1 MSLKYATPQKILPTI
16 VRESRSTEF
25 LDEAFSEIQSGR
37 IRDGMDALVDELY
50 DRYTTSTTT
59 EWAQLVQYELIPHP
73 VCKLLL
79 QDPLT
84 SYSFRRPRGYAGDA
98 HLLDRVFNPES
109 IDFSDT
115 TSIGKKLYQYTS
127 RTPLCLAITERLK
140 LLARMIDESVAA
152 NSDARILSVA
162 SGHCR
167 ELDFSLAYKAGL
179 IKEMIALDHDEA
191 SLSQLNQ
198 DYTNVNIEPVCQS
211 VANLVRHNHFEQKFD
226 LIYSSGLYDYLNTRF
241 ANKLTSLLFD
251 MLAPGGKLVLINID
265 TDYKEIGYMEGF
277 MNWGLIGRTAIDL
290 LELAG
295 EIGSRECADIQLI
308 DNPGTRSHFHV
319 MEITKA

>member
-1 MSLKYATPQKILPTI
+1 MDLKYATPHRVLPSI
-16 VRESRSTEF
+16 VKESTSTEF
-25 LDEAFSEIQSGR
+25 LDTAFNEIQSGR
-37 IRDGMDALVDELY
+37 VRDGMNALVDELY
-50 DRYTTSTTT
+50 ERYTTSSTT

-98 HLLDRVFNPES
+98 HLLDRVYFPEC
-109 IDFSDT
+109 IDFSKT
-115 TSIGKKLYQYTS
+115 TDIGKKLFQYTS
-127 RTPLCLAITERLK
+127 KTPLCMAITERLK
-140 LLARMIDESVAA
+140 LLARMIDEAA
-152 NSDARILSVA
+152 TRNSDAKILSVA

-167 ELDFSLAYKAGL
+167 ELDFSLAYKGGL
-179 IKEMIALDHDEA
+179 IKQLVALDHDEA
-191 SLSQLNQ
+191 SLSQIRQ
-198 DYTNVNIEPVCQS
+198 EYTNANIELACQS

-226 LIYSSGLYDYLNTRF
+226 LIYSSGLYDYLNARF

-295 EIGSRECADIQLI
+295 GIGSDECADIQLI
-308 DNPGTRSHFHV
+308 NNPGTNSHFHV
-319 MEITKA
+319 MEITRA